1 MMTPQQKGLAW
12 TAAMALFMQSLD
24 ATILNTALPVMSASL
39 HESPL
44 QMELAI
50 ISYALTVAAL
60 IPLSGWLADRLGT
73 LNVFRLAVAVFVLGS
88 VACAASPTLNWL
100 VLARILQG
108 VGGALMMPVARL
120 AIIRTVPKSELV
132 AAWNLMSMTGLIGP
146 IVGPILGGWMA
157 VNLSWHWIFFINIPI
172 GLLGIAIAGHYMPN
186 VRTDTQPLD
195 WQGFL
200 LFAGGL
206 VGVTYGLELAA
217 ENLHNGSRSLLII
230 GLGAAAMWLYA
241 AYARRAK
248 NPLLPLSLF
257 RVHTFSV
264 GLAANLMFRVL
275 SSGIP
280 FLVPLMLQV
289 AFGYNAEMA
298 GWMLAPVALS
308 SILMKPFTALILVRF
323 GYKATLL
330 GVAVA
335 MSAVVAALS
344 LLDAHSSITFYMLLA
359 TCFGLCQSLMFTAIN
374 TLTIGDLSNEEAS
387 AGSTMLSVVQQVGIG
402 IGIAVAAVIL
412 GAYRAAVGETGAL
425 LEQAFSYTYLSL
437 ATFGLVLLWLL
448 AKLHSGDGGHLNRK
462 AT

>member
-172 GLLGIAIAGHYMPN
+172 GLLGIAVAGRYMPN

-206 VGVTYGLELAA
+206 VGITYGLELAA
-217 ENLHNGSRSLLII
+217 ENLHNGRPSS
-230 GLGAAAMWLYA
+230 Y
-241 AYARRAK
+241 
-248 NPLLPLSLF
+248 
-257 RVHTFSV
+257 RVGRGGH
-264 GLAANLMFRVL
+264 
-275 SSGIP
+275 
-280 FLVPLMLQV
+280 
-289 AFGYNAEMA
+289 
-298 GWMLAPVALS
+298 
-308 SILMKPFTALILVRF
+308 
-323 GYKATLL
+323 
-330 GVAVA
+330 VAVCR
-335 MSAVVAALS
+335 VCAA
-344 LLDAHSSITFYMLLA
+344 
-359 TCFGLCQSLMFTAIN
+359 C
-374 TLTIGDLSNEEAS
+374 
-387 AGSTMLSVVQQVGIG
+387 
-402 IGIAVAAVIL
+402 
-412 GAYRAAVGETGAL
+412 
-425 LEQAFSYTYLSL
+425 
-437 ATFGLVLLWLL
+437 
-448 AKLHSGDGGHLNRK
+448 
-462 AT
+462 

>member
-1 MMTPQQKGLAW
+1 ML
-12 TAAMALFMQSLD
+12 
-24 ATILNTALPVMSASL
+24 
-39 HESPL
+39 
-44 QMELAI
+44 
-50 ISYALTVAAL
+50 
-60 IPLSGWLADRLGT
+60 
-73 LNVFRLAVAVFVLGS
+73 
-88 VACAASPTLNWL
+88 
-100 VLARILQG
+100 
-108 VGGALMMPVARL
+108 PVARL
-120 AIIRTVPKSELV
+120 GIIRTVPKSELV

-172 GLLGIAIAGHYMPN
+172 GLFGIAIAGRYMPN
-186 VRTDTQPLD
+186 MRAAVQPLD
-195 WQGFL
+195 WLGFL

-206 VGVTYGLELAA
+206 VGITYGPELAA
-217 ENLHNGSRSLLII
+217 ENLHNGRHALVVI

-257 RVHTFSV
+257 QVHTFSV

-308 SILMKPFTALILVRF
+308 SILMKPFTAPILVRF

-330 GVAVA
+330 GMAVA

-344 LLDAHSSITFYMLLA
+344 QLDSRSSITFYMLLA

>member
-1 MMTPQQKGLAW
+1 
-12 TAAMALFMQSLD
+12 
-24 ATILNTALPVMSASL
+24 
-39 HESPL
+39 
-44 QMELAI
+44 
-50 ISYALTVAAL
+50 
-60 IPLSGWLADRLGT
+60 
-73 LNVFRLAVAVFVLGS
+73 
-88 VACAASPTLNWL
+88 
-100 VLARILQG
+100 
-108 VGGALMMPVARL
+108 
-120 AIIRTVPKSELV
+120 
-132 AAWNLMSMTGLIGP
+132 
-146 IVGPILGGWMA
+146 
-157 VNLSWHWIFFINIPI
+157 
-172 GLLGIAIAGHYMPN
+172 
-186 VRTDTQPLD
+186 
-195 WQGFL
+195 
-200 LFAGGL
+200 
-206 VGVTYGLELAA
+206 
-217 ENLHNGSRSLLII
+217 
-230 GLGAAAMWLYA
+230 MWLYA

-248 NPLLPLSLF
+248 NPLLSLSLF

-308 SILMKPFTALILVRF
+308 SILMKPFTAPILVRF

-330 GVAVA
+330 GMAVA

-344 LLDAHSSITFYMLLA
+344 LLDSRSSITFYMLLA

-374 TLTIGDLSNEEAS
+374 TLTVGDLSNEEAS

-437 ATFGLVLLWLL
+437 AAFGLVLLWLL